1 MLSRM
6 AKGFPTIQAKA
17 TEEMVQPV
25 HDMQGKRWR
34 QTDSLSLESD
44 MPQTLLPKTPALQ
57 ESFFFGL
64 VNNGSSTNA
73 HTPFDKTCM
82 NQGGICNWLRKAVSD
97 LGIAVHPPC
106 YGLTTFQ
113 SLKHAHHV

>member
-34 QTDSLSLESD
+34 QTDPLSLESD
-44 MPQTLLPKTPALQ
+44 TNESILDSSLICRLTEHAKTQ
-57 ESFFFGL
+57 
-64 VNNGSSTNA
+64 
-73 HTPFDKTCM
+73 
-82 NQGGICNWLRKAVSD
+82 
-97 LGIAVHPPC
+97 
-106 YGLTTFQ
+106 
-113 SLKHAHHV
+113 

>member
-44 MPQTLLPKTPALQ
+44 TTPWCHFWPGETLITDPVRVEAK
-57 ESFFFGL
+57 G
-64 VNNGSSTNA
+64 VKN
-73 HTPFDKTCM
+73 M
-82 NQGGICNWLRKAVSD
+82 M
-97 LGIAVHPPC
+97 
-106 YGLTTFQ
+106 TT
-113 SLKHAHHV
+113 

>member
-57 ESFFFGL
+57 ESFSL
-64 VNNGSSTNA
+64 GS
-73 HTPFDKTCM
+73 
-82 NQGGICNWLRKAVSD
+82 
-97 LGIAVHPPC
+97 
-106 YGLTTFQ
+106 
-113 SLKHAHHV
+113 